1 MQARPWINH
10 GSIPA
15 ANVCCGIDGKP
26 TGWLTGYDQIRRARA
41 LGFGCMENDQL
52 LLQSTQACLER
63 FEGIAGRLIN
73 AAGARGARGQAR
85 AAGIQ
90 IVKLLEE
97 YEAASRD
104 EVKDLFWRPT
114 WYVMEQARRIRR
126 PPRPSTP
133 RRAPQAAALTATHR
147 SLALA

>member
-1 MQARPWINH
+1 
-10 GSIPA
+10 
-15 ANVCCGIDGKP
+15 
-26 TGWLTGYDQIRRARA
+26 
-41 LGFGCMENDQL
+41 MENDQL

-63 FEGIAGRLIN
+63 FEAIAGRLIN
-73 AAGARGARGQAR
+73 AGARSAPGQAK